1 MDTLADTL
9 AESKAKTLGDTS
21 TNVEAD
27 KLVETL
33 AYSLGQTEAKRLGH
47 TLGI

>member
-9 AESKAKTLGDTS
+9 AEAEAVTLGDTS

-33 AYSLGQTEAKRLGH
+33 AYTLGQTEAKRLGQKM
-47 TLGI
+47 GI